1 MTVENSDVPSLT
13 VAELRRANYIA
24 SQVFHHGSGT
34 VPKHDLA
41 SYLSLAR
48 AVYQA
53 AMSAAEQSTDAE
65 DRAGYSKVAYM
76 TAYNIAA
83 NCWPGWSEE
92 GAAVTNEQRE
102 LGAGFA
108 KAHREIVSRLD
119 VSARANT
126 NTYWINAVHELAAGN
141 HEAAKR
147 MFFTCADRA
156 ASAGARDVGEMAGGW
171 IALVKVLQGVEGAE
185 DELETSRRRLIEMGG
200 DGPFYAE
207 QYGPALAVFGS

>member
-13 VAELRRANYIA
+13 VKELGRANYLA
-24 SQVFHHGSGT
+24 SQLFHHGT
-34 VPKHDLA
+34 ETIPEHDLA
-41 SYLSLAR
+41 SYLLLAR
-48 AVYQA
+48 AVCQA

-108 KAHREIVSRLD
+108 RAHSMVP
-119 VSARANT
+119 RA
-126 NTYWINAVHELAAGN
+126 
-141 HEAAKR
+141 
-147 MFFTCADRA
+147 
-156 ASAGARDVGEMAGGW
+156 
-171 IALVKVLQGVEGAE
+171 
-185 DELETSRRRLIEMGG
+185 
-200 DGPFYAE
+200 P
-207 QYGPALAVFGS
+207 